1 MPWKPQ
7 PADAGTPA
15 GAGRDRTQELT
26 SDVERT
32 GYYPDIVNAGIGDA
46 LAGEPV
52 TSYFVHHEATMEHDE
67 VRRHATVVVLTPT
80 RLVLTHTDDYPGD
93 DLLPE
98 PHTTSTSDAIALS
111 SVRSVGVTRLVTNA
125 SRGAD
130 PADPAEAVVAA
141 SWSGGSRLDLEPA
154 GCADPECDADHGYT
168 GTLSRD
174 DFTLRV
180 SAAAD
185 GAEAV
190 RRVLAFARDLSAAT
204 RATGP

>member
-7 PADAGTPA
+7 QSDDAAPLGSRP
-15 GAGRDRTQELT
+15 DRTRELRA
-26 SDVERT
+26 DVERA
-32 GYYPDIVNAGIGDA
+32 GYYPDIVNAGIDDA

-67 VRRHATVVVLTPT
+67 VRRHATVVVLTAT
-80 RLVLTHTDDYPGD
+80 RLVLTHTDDYAGD
-93 DLLPE
+93 DLLPV

-141 SWSGGSRLDLEPA
+141 SWSGGARLDLEPA
-154 GCADPECDADHGYT
+154 TCGDPECDADHGYT
-168 GTLSRD
+168 GTLARD

-185 GAEAV
+185 GSEAV

-204 RATGP
+204 RAATP